1 MATVNQFLA
10 QLCVCGTKLGVWNFP
25 FIFEVSG
32 LTWALRSLLFFC
44 HHLHSEIT
52 VTLICIGRHTHIL
65 ATLVLKNCCQQSYL
79 FCFSWWLILML
90 KTVPRFFICH
100 GHFFRLCSSL
110 FYCYF
115 SRCVMNMQRARK
127 KNSLNLW
134 FLNDCWNVV
143 VWNCLM
149 YKLLFSYLKALGLV
163 DCWGRVMKRSFW
175 GSLALINPCKFQNEG
190 VTVGSYRLRWHDRES
205 IEKRGRKGPAVACPA
220 MRREWSPHALNH
232 RLDFASSPCLGSS
245 FPLVAVH
252 L

>member
-1 MATVNQFLA
+1 
-10 QLCVCGTKLGVWNFP
+10 
-25 FIFEVSG
+25 
-32 LTWALRSLLFFC
+32 
-44 HHLHSEIT
+44 
-52 VTLICIGRHTHIL
+52 
-65 ATLVLKNCCQQSYL
+65 
-79 FCFSWWLILML
+79 ML
-90 KTVPRFFICH
+90 KILPRFFICH
-100 GHFFRLCSSL
+100 GHFFRSVLC
-110 FYCYF
+110 FTVYF
-115 SRCVMNMQRARK
+115 SRCVNEYAKGKTKQN
-127 KNSLNLW
+127 KNSFNLW

-205 IEKRGRKGPAVACPA
+205 NEKRGRKGPAVACPA
-220 MRREWSPHALNH
+220 MRREWSPHALSH